1 MSVPDNFTFSLN
13 DVKTEIETDD
23 TATVT
28 SLADAFADANE
39 FGFDDTYDDVSG
51 TNTQSLREFR
61 NYDQSATDPGGGGG
75 GVSQITMDFTVTSF
89 AQGGTTGY
97 TNYNLGTVEVPNDSS
112 TTNWTITWVP
122 SWVGLKVG
130 SGLGSFDFD
139 GSVSGT
145 GDNISIFASV
155 ENNGEQ
161 NDINRSVTFTITNG
175 DTHTITQ
182 SGPAGD
188 AEP

>member
-1 MSVPDNFTFSLN
+1 MPVPDNFTFSLT

-75 GVSQITMDFTVTSF
+75 ISQITMLFTVTSF
-89 AQGGTTGY
+89 AQGGATGTQTY
-97 TNYNLGTVEVPNDSS
+97 TLGTVEVPNNSS
-112 TTNWTITWVP
+112 TTNWTITWSA
-122 SWVGLKVG
+122 SWVGLKIG
-130 SGLGSFDFD
+130 TGLGSFDYD

-145 GDNISIFASV
+145 GDAIQIFAEV

-161 NDINRSVTFTITNG
+161 SDINRSVTFTITGG

-182 SGPAGD
+182 TGPAGD